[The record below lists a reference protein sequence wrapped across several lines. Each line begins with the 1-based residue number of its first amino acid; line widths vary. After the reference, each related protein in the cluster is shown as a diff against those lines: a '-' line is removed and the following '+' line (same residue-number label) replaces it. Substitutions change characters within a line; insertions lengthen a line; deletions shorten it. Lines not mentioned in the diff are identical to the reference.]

1 MDTSTFDTIQC
12 VCCTRGIEAKE
23 ALALISQ
30 ANDVLKEAGVNSRF
44 IKMGAALDIPTGMS
58 LAETLCKAATG
69 GHLVM
74 GAGGKRLQEEADRNK
89 KASAALGSVT
99 TEAMDKCRAP
109 VIVAKPKGI
118 PVLDAKDFYEKRGS
132 NADYG
137 MTVLVA
143 VDGSKIAQKAFD
155 MALRMVRSGDM
166 VKVVHVANTDK
177 AGINPQREA
186 MEIHGDSAIS
196 SQYKDLCG
204 KAMAMLTN
212 VDFDF
217 EAVPLKEASIMK
229 TIHDVAEAQMADLIV
244 MGSVEL
250 AKKNGALGS
259 VCAGVAKNT
268 LANMLVAKNFA

>member
-1 MDTSTFDTIQC
+1 MTTKRFIVAVDGSRLGFRAVRLAAWLMDTSTFDTIQC

-109 VIVAKPKGI
+109 VIVGPDVSPRSRLCI
-118 PVLDAKDFYEKRGS
+118 RG
-132 NADYG
+132 G
-137 MTVLVA
+137 
-143 VDGSKIAQKAFD
+143 
-155 MALRMVRSGDM
+155 R
-166 VKVVHVANTDK
+166 
-177 AGINPQREA
+177 
-186 MEIHGDSAIS
+186 
-196 SQYKDLCG
+196 
-204 KAMAMLTN
+204 
-212 VDFDF
+212 
-217 EAVPLKEASIMK
+217 
-229 TIHDVAEAQMADLIV
+229 
-244 MGSVEL
+244 
-250 AKKNGALGS
+250 
-259 VCAGVAKNT
+259 
-268 LANMLVAKNFA
+268 